1 MTEDKMDQQV
11 NGLIFKELIKRGY
24 SLDGKTRIWDVADS
38 KLLYLKPDQAQG
50 YLDLLDSVYVGGNI
64 PKEDRL
70 INENMKEITELMGE
84 EPLNLVDLGC
94 GDGRK
99 AVQIIKEASKKI
111 EIRYCP
117 VDISAYMVRKAIDNI
132 KSMKEVKE
140 VIEFQWNISDFDN
153 LENISALLR
162 QGKFRRNFFL
172 LLGNT
177 LTNFEFHDLLYQ
189 IRNSMNTGD
198 RILIGNSLRSDTA
211 ETSLKKYLENKSF
224 NEFLIKVPENLGFKR
239 EELEVNVRFRSQ
251 RIEYY
256 YTIKKD
262 RTIKISNKEIR
273 FFEGDQIIIWVVYL
287 YTLAEYKSFLNLY
300 FDFVE
305 VKSNGDNS
313 YALALCKK

>member
-1 MTEDKMDQQV
+1 MNDGEADKQV
-11 NGLIFKELIKRGY
+11 SGLIFKELIKRGY
-24 SLDGKTRIWDVADS
+24 SLDGKTRVWDVADS

-70 INENMKEITELMGE
+70 INENLREISGAIGE
-84 EPLNLVDLGC
+84 EPINLVDLGC

-99 AVQIIKEASKKI
+99 AIQIIKEASKKA

-117 VDISAYMVRKAIDNI
+117 VDISSYMVKKAIDNI
-132 KSMKEVKE
+132 KNMKEVKE
-140 VIEFQWNISDFDN
+140 VVEFQWNISDFDN
-153 LENISALLR
+153 LENISILLR
-162 QGKFRRNFFL
+162 QGKHKKNFYL

-198 RILIGNSLRSDTA
+198 QILIGNSLKSENA
-211 ETSLKKYLENKSF
+211 ELHLKKYLENKPF
-224 NEFLIKVPENLGFKR
+224 NDFLIKVPESLGFQKD
-239 EELEVNVRFRSQ
+239 ELEVNVRFRSQ

-273 FFEGDQIIIWVVYL
+273 FFEGDQVIIWVVYL
-287 YTLAEYKSFLNLY
+287 YTLEEYKSFLNLY
-300 FDFVE
+300 FDKVD
-305 VKSNGDNS
+305 VKTTPDNS